1 MSFTN
6 HHLCDGSDNREV
18 EYEDMT
24 KEQRDIINAK
34 FTELAASLL
43 ALRSAMSELLDADS
57 PSMNDYIQHV
67 GYDEEQCGRTK

>member
-1 MSFTN
+1 MYTTTR
-6 HHLCDGSDNREV
+6 HLCDGSNYWKV
-18 EYEDMT
+18 EYKVMT

-43 ALRSAMSELLDADS
+43 DLRSAMSELLDADS

-67 GYDEEQCGRTK
+67 CYDEEQCGREK